1 MYSKSIAALNS
12 NGEYIIELDQD
23 DMFIRDNAFQLL
35 YNEAKKYNLD
45 LVQIRDFFK
54 NNFYFFKR
62 TPVNKIGL
70 HYIRE
75 KNTHYKSQPELKDK
89 LFTEDNNYLLWGL
102 LIRTDLYK
110 NAVYHLWPFIMNYKI
125 IFNEDYFITSM
136 ISKLAK
142 NYKFINNFALI
153 HLKHSKSISH
163 NYIQNKEFY
172 LSLYLFLYYLHKYY
186 IKKNPNNINILINY
200 IYTNISAFSKG
211 IMLFPTLFEYIIQ
224 IILNNDYLKYK
235 VKQKLFQ
242 DINLDINIYK
252 KFKSYEYIM
261 NKNEFY
267 NIQKYQNTIKN
278 LHEKKQI
285 KKCLKYNITTVIY
298 CNQSRYL
305 GETIYSIIN
314 QIDSFNEII
323 IVYDSKDE
331 DNLKYIKNLI
341 NDYENIR
348 IINNNE
354 NMGILYSY
362 SVGVLNAKGEFILSL
377 QSGYTL
383 TKKDILF
390 NLYSTAKDENLDILE
405 FNLLINEHEIIRN
418 NSLNLYKCSHFQS
431 NKDWNIIKSDEKY
444 KDLDQ
449 EKELL
454 FNKLI
459 RTEIYKKIIK
469 DYKLNEKNI
478 IIYNYYDNILMFLFN
493 KYKLHFM
500 HIDEFGVIK
509 NNYNKDFFLFNDIIN
524 DKAIL
529 INDSISYIN
538 FLYDNSK
545 NTFFD
550 KTSVLK
556 EFINILNVIYNKFT
570 KITDNSIKLIEKFIN
585 CKYINKEAKNELQF
599 YYKSLIN

>member
-1 MYSKSIAALNS
+1 
-12 NGEYIIELDQD
+12 
-23 DMFIRDNAFQLL
+23 
-35 YNEAKKYNLD
+35 
-45 LVQIRDFFK
+45 
-54 NNFYFFKR
+54 
-62 TPVNKIGL
+62 
-70 HYIRE
+70 
-75 KNTHYKSQPELKDK
+75 
-89 LFTEDNNYLLWGL
+89 
-102 LIRTDLYK
+102 
-110 NAVYHLWPFIMNYKI
+110 MNYKI

-136 ISKLAK
+136 ITKLAQ

-200 IYTNISAFSKG
+200 IYTNISSFAKG

-235 VKQKLFQ
+235 VKQQFFQ
-242 DINLDINIYK
+242 DINLDINNYK

-278 LHEKKQI
+278 PQEMKKI
-285 KKCLKYNITTVIY
+285 KKCLKYNITIVIY

-323 IVYDSKDE
+323 IVYDNKDE

-341 NDYENIR
+341 NDYESIR
-348 IINNNE
+348 IINNNG
-354 NMGILYSY
+354 NKGILYSY
-362 SVGVLNAKGEFILSL
+362 SIGVLNAKGEFILSL

-390 NLYSTAKDENLDILE
+390 NLYRTAKDHNLDILE
-405 FNLLINEHEIIRN
+405 FNLLINEQEIIRN

-459 RTEIYKKIIK
+459 KTEIYKKIIK

-524 DKAIL
+524 DKEIL
-529 INDSISYIN
+529 VNDSISYIN

-550 KTSVLK
+550 KTNVLK

-585 CKYINKEAKNELQF
+585 CKYINEVAKNELQF